1 MSCSTVESL
10 CKKIDKR
17 QCWQNCKDEKLS
29 PSKIASVDSISMASS
44 NMVGA
49 KGENKKRIQKKTTST
64 GPIPSSL
71 TKKEIM

>member
-10 CKKIDKR
+10 CKKIEKR
-17 QCWQNCKDEKLS
+17 KCWQNCKDEKLS
-29 PSKIASVDSISMASS
+29 PSKIASVV